1 MIDHRA
7 FKDAINNQFARIA
20 KALANPHRFE
30 IVDLLAQGERSVE
43 DLAAETALT
52 LANASQ
58 HLQALREAHLVASRK
73 EGLRVYYRLADPT
86 IFRLV
91 QVIRE
96 TAEQQLA
103 DVQRTVDTY
112 LHRRDMLQPITAEE
126 LQNLLAQGKVV
137 VLDVRPG
144 VEYAQGHIAGAVSI
158 PIEELD
164 QRLEELSPDQEI
176 IAYCRG
182 PYCVFADE
190 AIELLAAKGYS
201 VRRLQAGYPDWELAG
216 LPVKRAQGA

>member
-7 FKDAINNQFARIA
+7 FKDAINSEFARIA

-43 DLAAETALT
+43 DLANETGLT

-58 HLQALREAHLVASRK
+58 HMQALREAHLVASRK

-91 QVIRE
+91 QVVREIAQHQLAEVDRIVDSYLHNRE
-96 TAEQQLA
+96 T
-103 DVQRTVDTY
+103 
-112 LHRRDMLQPITAEE
+112 LQAITTQE
-126 LQNLLAQGKVV
+126 LQSLISQGNVV
-137 VLDVRPG
+137 ILDVRPIT
-144 VEYAQGHIAGAVSI
+144 EYEQGHIAGALSI

-164 QRLEELSPDQEI
+164 ERLSEISPSHEVV
-176 IAYCRG
+176 AYCRG

-190 AIELLAAKGYS
+190 AAELLAAKGYS
-201 VRRLQAGYPDWELAG
+201 VRQLREGYPDWELAG
-216 LPVKRAQGA
+216 LPIERAQGA